1 MSIMCQARHHL
12 VQETMMKDDNNNNN
26 NNIICRLQYYLSHE
40 FNLVIVKSYT
50 LDFGHAG

>member
-12 VQETMMKDDNNNNN
+12 VQETMMEEEDD